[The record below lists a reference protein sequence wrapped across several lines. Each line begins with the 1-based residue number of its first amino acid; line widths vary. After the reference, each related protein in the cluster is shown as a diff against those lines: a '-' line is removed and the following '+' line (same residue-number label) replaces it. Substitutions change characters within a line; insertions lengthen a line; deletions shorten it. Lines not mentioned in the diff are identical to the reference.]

1 MALPSKNS
9 FKKRELK
16 PVYSKPLAA
25 FGRQTSVVA
34 PVLLTFFSFGFSF
47 YGQEVF
53 AKAILFEETKPIA
66 TDKQT
71 IRLGDQA
78 FKEVASEREA
88 TEKFEAPKARARAKV
103 EKGTLSGYTSRRD
116 YLNLYELKSHRRMGI
131 GAEVLGRLGMVGITM
146 DLNFHPKN
154 SATAGIGAGPQYFS
168 YSLGYRRT
176 LDDRSLSPYLGL
188 AATRLVQSSDRPIKE
203 TLPAWIGDYFLKD
216 TKSDGAGFQRT
227 FLSPQLGV
235 QYTQFYGS
243 SAGATMYMEILFM
256 WEASSRKV
264 APIAGL
270 GMMYYL

>member
-1 MALPSKNS
+1 MALPSKS
-9 FKKRELK
+9 FFRKKALK
-16 PVYSKPLAA
+16 LGYFKLPLLSAGLLFFGPDA
-25 FGRQTSVVA
+25 FT
-34 PVLLTFFSFGFSF
+34 
-47 YGQEVF
+47 
-53 AKAILFEETKPIA
+53 KAILFEETKPIA
-66 TDKQT
+66 SGK
-71 IRLGDQA
+71 I
-78 FKEVASEREA
+78 
-88 TEKFEAPKARARAKV
+88 EAPRTGTGAGAGAGARAKV

-216 TKSDGAGFQRT
+216 TKSDGSGFQRT

-235 QYTQFYGS
+235 QYTQFYGP
-243 SAGATMYMEILFM
+243 SAGATMYLEILFM